1 MAYTEQD
8 MQKQMEQFAALR
20 DEFSRLEA
28 QEKALRRQAGLPEE
42 GGEKMDMAKLS
53 PEERRHVEE
62 AMAEAGR
69 AGEARAAQSR
79 PARTASG
86 PLPGAGRRGVVRLYP
101 CLICVARITDEY
113 AG

>member
-42 GGEKMDMAKLS
+42 GGEKMDMSKLS

-62 AMAEAGR
+62 AS
-69 AGEARAAQSR
+69 AAQSR

-86 PLPGAGRRGVVRLYP
+86 PLPGAGRRGVVRL
-101 CLICVARITDEY
+101 
-113 AG
+113 

>member
-8 MQKQMEQFAALR
+8 MQKQMEQFAALKE
-20 DEFSRLEA
+20 EFSRLEA

-42 GGEKMDMAKLS
+42 GGERMDMSGLS

-62 AMAEAGR
+62 ATAEAKR

-79 PARTASG
+79 PARASSG
-86 PLPGAGRRGVVRLYP
+86 SLPGAGRRGVVRL
-101 CLICVARITDEY
+101 
-113 AG
+113 

>member
-8 MQKQMEQFAALR
+8 MQKQMEQFAARR

-42 GGEKMDMAKLS
+42 GGEKMDMSKLS

-79 PARTASG
+79 PARAASG
-86 PLPGAGRRGVVRLYP
+86 PLPGAGRRGVVRL
-101 CLICVARITDEY
+101 
-113 AG
+113 

>member
-42 GGEKMDMAKLS
+42 GGEKMDMAKRS

-86 PLPGAGRRGVVRLYP
+86 PLPGAGRRGVVRL
-101 CLICVARITDEY
+101 
-113 AG
+113 

>member
-42 GGEKMDMAKLS
+42 GGERWICPNFPQKSAGMLRKPWRKPDAPGKPVPPRAVR
-53 PEERRHVEE
+53 PEPLP
-62 AMAEAGR
+62 APCP
-69 AGEARAAQSR
+69 ARAA
-79 PARTASG
+79 
-86 PLPGAGRRGVVRLYP
+86 GAWCGCNLV
-101 CLICVARITDEY
+101 
-113 AG
+113 